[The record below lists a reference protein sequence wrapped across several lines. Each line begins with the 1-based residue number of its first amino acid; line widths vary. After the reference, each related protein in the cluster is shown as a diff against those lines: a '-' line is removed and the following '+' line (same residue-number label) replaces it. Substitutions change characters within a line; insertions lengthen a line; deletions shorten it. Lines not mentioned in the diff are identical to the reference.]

1 MAIESLKKIVICAV
15 LVLIAIESFALVAS
29 LWFSVTL
36 REGMV
41 ETINKCGANFLSIKE
56 KVDTSSPRRRLMF
69 HIFGVIAEFE
79 HETMHERV

>member
-1 MAIESLKKIVICAV
+1 
-15 LVLIAIESFALVAS
+15 
-29 LWFSVTL
+29 
-36 REGMV
+36 MV

-56 KVDTSSPRRRLMF
+56 KVDTSSPSGRLMF